1 MALQITEPTTM
12 LTDYALCGIAL
23 WFAWKLVRQGQSSGE
38 QPVLLWALAF
48 AGLAVAAFSG
58 GTYHGL
64 ALYLGPS
71 LLAITWKTTLYAI
84 GIVSL
89 ALSCAAT
96 MAAFRGRPRRVLV
109 GLAVAKFVLYAAWM
123 VQHDAFV
130 YAILD
135 YAPALLYVLVLQIW
149 AWSRHERSGPWIVAG
164 VLVSFAAA
172 AVQQSGFALHQHFNH
187 NDLYHVIQMAGVY
200 LLYRGGRL
208 LRSRESL
215 NAPNS

>member
-1 MALQITEPTTM
+1 
-12 LTDYALCGIAL
+12 
-23 WFAWKLVRQGQSSGE
+23 
-38 QPVLLWALAF
+38 
-48 AGLAVAAFSG
+48 
-58 GTYHGL
+58 
-64 ALYLGPS
+64 
-71 LLAITWKTTLYAI
+71 LAITWKTTLYAI

-135 YAPALLYVLVLQIW
+135 YAPALLYVLVLQLW

-164 VLVSFAAA
+164 VMVSFAAA

-208 LRSRESL
+208 LRSGGGSFSRE
-215 NAPNS
+215 AA